1 MYGRTNA
8 SSSRSLGPDHAEGS
22 NRAAD
27 SDRFAENVAGVAS
40 DLPSSSSGEP
50 RPYFLTSQ
58 PPIEEIDRSTFR
70 REVRAFYGDDIKH
83 IADNPQEYSGFV
95 SLKALSAANVARGYA
110 STSYDADE
118 ARYFSY
124 KLGDKSVGLL
134 KTDGGFSVPASRG
147 RRFHAQFPGRTE
159 ITSQVALRVTHPLV
173 ENAGDILLEHQL
185 RLDGERPLVMSRPA
199 SRGAEPRLR
208 QMGFAPVGGDKWV
221 LDPAQ
226 HPDKWNNDDG
236 EWRRTDKPTLYLS
249 KSGDDDRESSVETDS
264 SVDTDSSGDDPS
276 WYFNHLNIE
285 PDGNIEQDRN
295 FERDRA
301 RSRDDYTR

>member
-1 MYGRTNA
+1 MYGRINA
-8 SSSRSLGPDHAEGS
+8 SSSRSPSPNRAGGS

-27 SDRFAENVAGVAS
+27 TDRFAENVAGVAS
-40 DLPSSSSGEP
+40 DLRPSSSSGEP
-50 RPYFLTSQ
+50 RSYFLTSQ

-70 REVRAFYGDDIKH
+70 REVKAFYGDDIKH

-110 STSYDADE
+110 NTNNDAAE

-134 KTDGGFSVPASRG
+134 KTEGSLRVPPGGG
-147 RRFHAQFPGRTE
+147 RFHAQFPGRTE

-185 RLDGERPLVMSRPA
+185 RLDGERPLVLSRPA
-199 SRGAEPRLR
+199 ARGAEGRLT
-208 QMGFAPVGGDKWV
+208 QMGFAHVGRDNWV

-226 HPDKWNNDDG
+226 HPEKWNNDDG

-249 KSGDDDRESSVETDS
+249 KSGDDHREASVETDS
-264 SVDTDSSGDDPS
+264 SDDDDPS
-276 WYFNHLNIE
+276 WYFERLNIE
-285 PDGNIEQDRN
+285 RDGNIERDRN
-295 FERDRA
+295 IERGRA
-301 RSRDDYTR
+301 PRTRDDYTR

>member
-1 MYGRTNA
+1 MYGRINA
-8 SSSRSLGPDHAEGS
+8 SSSRSPSPNQADGS

-27 SDRFAENVAGVAS
+27 IDRFAENVAGVAS
-40 DLPSSSSGEP
+40 DLRPSSSSGEP
-50 RPYFLTSQ
+50 RSYFLTSQ

-70 REVRAFYGDDIKH
+70 REVKAFYGDDIKH

-110 STSYDADE
+110 STNNDAAE

-134 KTDGGFSVPASRG
+134 KTEGSLRVAG
-147 RRFHAQFPGRTE
+147 RRFHAQFPGRSD

-185 RLDGERPLVMSRPA
+185 RLDGERPLVLSRPA
-199 SRGAEPRLR
+199 ASGAEDRLM
-208 QMGFAPVGGDKWV
+208 QMGFAHVGGDNWV

-226 HPDKWNNDDG
+226 HPEKWNNEDG

-249 KSGDDDRESSVETDS
+249 KSGDDHREASVETDS
-264 SVDTDSSGDDPS
+264 SDDDDAS
-276 WYFNHLNIE
+276 WYFERLDIE
-285 PDGNIEQDRN
+285 RDRN
-295 FERDRA
+295 IERDRA
-301 RSRDDYTR
+301 LRTRDDYTR